1 MALRK
6 FKLVVFALSFVIL
19 LVLYWPALSGT
30 PIWDDTTFWFND
42 PVMNAGTPYWTIWKG
57 FSWPVSVTIQ
67 KFLLSIWETNYTYYH
82 VLSLLLHFANSL
94 LVYRLGRHLQFRYP
108 LFYFLLFLFH
118 PIAVITTAW
127 MVQLKTLLC
136 FFFGLSS
143 MLIYLKG
150 MKDRKWIIPSW
161 ILFWASL
168 SSKSASL
175 PLAVILFFVHLKLFK
190 TKKIYLLIPYFLL
203 AGHNAYMILKSPVTT
218 EGTEKAAQITKFK
231 AEPEPVVESK
241 PEPKPE
247 SKPEPKVEPKPE
259 PEKPVVVKKESKA
272 EPEAEPLRP
281 LSIPVP
287 EQPKV
292 VEEAPM
298 DIKPLPDTN
307 VEIPPADEKTTLNFI
322 GFDIDLIAQTMQ
334 YYFWQAV
341 VPVYNQP
348 VKGLNYSKAGI
359 TDLVHVIFLLMMV
372 FIFWKDS
379 GLLYLGTAHFMLLPF
394 LGFIPAPFMNITWV
408 SDQHLYL
415 VLPALLAFWMRVID
429 KVPWKKAFIF
439 PSIFLAFFGYKTYE
453 ATPMYQD
460 QFAFYEESLNYN
472 PYNVPI
478 AYNLAYAYLVKGEW
492 PIAYSIASD
501 TYVLAEKE
509 PLVKD
514 NIYFPYLAYLYLQLK
529 HTVEKN
535 DKN

>member
-1 MALRK
+1 MSKPIHKALI
-6 FKLVVFALSFVIL
+6 FASSFIVA
-19 LVLYWPALSGT
+19 LVLYWPSLSGT
-30 PIWDDTTFWFND
+30 PIWDDTTFWFSD
-42 PVMNAGTPYWTIWKG
+42 PVMSPGTSYWTIWKG

-67 KFLLSIWETNYTYYH
+67 KFLLSVWEKNYTYYH
-82 VLSLLLHFANSL
+82 VLSFLLHFGNSL

-108 LFYFLLFLFH
+108 MFYFLLFFFH
-118 PIAVITTAW
+118 PVAVITTAW

-143 MLIYLKG
+143 MLVYLKG
-150 MKDRKWIIPSW
+150 MKDHKWIVPSW
-161 ILFWASL
+161 LLFGASVA
-168 SSKSASL
+168 SKSASL

-190 TKKIYLLIPYFLL
+190 FKKIYLLLPFFLF

-231 AEPEPVVESK
+231 AEPEPIV
-241 PEPKPE
+241 EPKA
-247 SKPEPKVEPKPE
+247 EPKPE
-259 PEKPVVVKKESKA
+259 PV
-272 EPEAEPLRP
+272 RP
-281 LSIPVP
+281 LSTPVP

-292 VEEAPM
+292 VKEAPM
-298 DIKPLPDTN
+298 DIKPLPKTD
-307 VEIPPADEKTTLNFI
+307 VEIPPADEKSTLNFI

-334 YYFWQAV
+334 YYFWQVV
-341 VPVYNQP
+341 VPVHNEP

-359 TDLVHVIFLLMMV
+359 IDLVHVIFLLMMV

-394 LGFIPAPFMNITWV
+394 LGFIPAPYMNITWV

-429 KVPWKKAFIF
+429 KIPWKKAFIF
-439 PSIFLAFFGYKTYE
+439 PSVFLAFFCYKTYE

-478 AYNLAYAYLVKGEW
+478 AYNLAYAYLTKGDW
-492 PIAYSIASD
+492 PIAYNVASD
-501 TYVLAEKE
+501 TYTLAEKE
-509 PLVKD
+509 PLVKE

-529 HTVEKN
+529 YTVEKN
-535 DKN
+535 EKN